1 MRRWARKG
9 DREDGVQRGAVRMV
23 LAVREG
29 GCKDYNFRSY
39 TGERSAATRCN
50 PGPPLRA
57 WQPVEKEEEEDGLF
71 STGLGNVRWIIGMIR
86 GRGEDGWGRVRSSE
100 HRYTSDTPSA
110 ETEPYACVRLGGDLR
125 GCRKGTL

>member
-1 MRRWARKG
+1 MVCGVGRKG

-50 PGPPLRA
+50 PGSPLRA
-57 WQPVEKEEEEDGLF
+57 WQPAEKEEEEDGPF
-71 STGLGNVRWIIGMIR
+71 STGFGNVRWIIGMIR
-86 GRGEDGWGRVRSSE
+86 RRGEDGWGGG
-100 HRYTSDTPSA
+100 YDPANTDTPSA
-110 ETEPYACVRLGGDLR
+110 ETEPYACVRLGGDAR
-125 GCRKGTL
+125 GCRKGIL